1 MKFLIFFIL
10 VLCVGFAKGQNASLT
25 VISNPKGVP
34 AELKMGELKSILM
47 GERQRWASGR
57 KVMIALMKT
66 NTAVGKYTSEK
77 LYNMSPDE
85 VKKFWLALV
94 FQGKADAPTFFNSVS
109 DLQAYV
115 AENPGAIGIIDQ
127 PLPGNSANVVTVD
140 GRKSF

>member
-1 MKFLIFFIL
+1 MKLSIFFTL
-10 VLCVGFAKGQNASLT
+10 LLFAGFARAQNASLT

-34 AELKMGELKSILM
+34 ADLKMGELKSILL
-47 GERQRWASGR
+47 GERQRWASGK
-57 KVMIALMKT
+57 KVVIALMKT
-66 NTAVGKYTSEK
+66 NTAVGKNTSER

-94 FQGKADAPTFFNSVS
+94 FQGKADAPTFFNSVG
-109 DLQAYV
+109 DLQSYV
-115 AENPGAIGIIDQ
+115 AENPGAIGVIDQ